1 MVGWVW
7 VFVVWLTVLQCYT
20 ETTKFLARATKS
32 LRASVHG
39 GALCQGS
46 CQHNKKGLI
55 SEKPHVMLVRMKL
68 GMSDRLA
75 LQSTQFQLSL
85 SMKKRKSGMKFLP
98 SWRFLVISVTTAA
111 AICDLILWFNSIE
124 KGWGGRKK
132 REERAVGKKKKDEIL
147 CWHLMFVTKG
157 Y

>member
-85 SMKKRKSGMKFLP
+85 SMKKKKIRDEVSAIMKVFGDFGHNC
-98 SWRFLVISVTTAA
+98 SS
-111 AICDLILWFNSIE
+111 
-124 KGWGGRKK
+124 
-132 REERAVGKKKKDEIL
+132 
-147 CWHLMFVTKG
+147 HL
-157 Y
+157 